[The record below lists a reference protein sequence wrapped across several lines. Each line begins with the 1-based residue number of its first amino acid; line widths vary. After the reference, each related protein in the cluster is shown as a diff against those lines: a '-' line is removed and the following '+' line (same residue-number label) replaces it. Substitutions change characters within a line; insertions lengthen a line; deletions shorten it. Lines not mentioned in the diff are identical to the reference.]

1 VKSTVSLLIVAVKKP
16 RTLVG
21 GIHSMSNKRQ
31 QARQKAEGHWLF
43 ELLTKQGFKTGDHQN
58 KKDKRTRTR
67 QAKKTK
73 AIKDFD

>member
-1 VKSTVSLLIVAVKKP
+1 
-16 RTLVG
+16 
-21 GIHSMSNKRQ
+21 MSNKRQ